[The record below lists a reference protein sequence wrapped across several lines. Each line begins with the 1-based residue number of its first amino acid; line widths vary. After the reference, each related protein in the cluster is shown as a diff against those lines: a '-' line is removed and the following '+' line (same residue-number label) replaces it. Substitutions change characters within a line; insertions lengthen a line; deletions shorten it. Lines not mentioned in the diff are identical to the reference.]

1 MPEPSDPDLEKLELL
16 RRQVLG
22 LGERSF
28 RKSWYPELQARL
40 EELELFRALL
50 DCTSE
55 AIIVVGIDPLR
66 VVDFNTTA
74 VELLGI
80 AADALRTQPIANF
93 VPEAVLS
100 HVVRRADFNKFT
112 PLLERWP
119 TVLAGRELEAFV
131 HFSGDEP
138 RSYAVLTIRDVTERR
153 VLERQALTSQR
164 LEVVGRLAG
173 GIAHDFNNLLGAI
186 VGTVELIRSDLAP
199 DSEIAR
205 ELADVTFAA
214 SRAALLTRRLMTFGR
229 TGSGKPS
236 PVNVNALVA
245 ELMRLLVRVVGER
258 ASVIVEADAE
268 PMWVLAEPV
277 AIEQVIVN
285 LVSNARDAVATGG
298 TIHVRIRRITEQN
311 HEEKQ
316 YCLIEVEDNGCGMD
330 PETQR
335 RVFEPFFT
343 TKDVNR
349 GTGLGLSVVANVV
362 ANCGGRIDLTSTLGQ
377 GSRFRLYFPYHS
389 PPPNVTARARTE
401 HADIL
406 GEGRLVLVVEDERT
420 LRELIART
428 LQKNSFEVVVA
439 EDLDEARFRSRRC
452 LRAPSLL
459 ISDMVLP
466 DGTGLDVARA
476 IEQKW
481 GTMPTLFI
489 SGYISSEVALE
500 GSRELQNLLPKP
512 FTPQALL
519 EQVAR
524 LL

>member
-1 MPEPSDPDLEKLELL
+1 MPEPSDTDQAKLEVL

-40 EELELFRALL
+40 EELELFRSLL

-55 AIIVVGIDPLR
+55 AILVVR
-66 VVDFNTTA
+66 VVPLQIADFNTTA
-74 VELLGI
+74 IELLGTS
-80 AADALRTQPIANF
+80 ADALRTAPIADL
-93 VPEAVLS
+93 VPKGVLS
-100 HVVRRADFNKFT
+100 HVERRMDSDRFT

-119 TVLAGRELEAFV
+119 TAPEGRELEAFV
-131 HFSGDEP
+131 HFSGDET
-138 RSYAVLTIRDVTERR
+138 RSYAVLTVRDVTERR
-153 VLERQALTSQR
+153 AFERQALTSQR

-186 VGTVELIRSDLAP
+186 IGTVELLRLDLPP

-236 PVNVNALVA
+236 LVNVNALVT
-245 ELMRLLVRVVGER
+245 ELMRLLVRIVGER
-258 ASVIVEADAE
+258 ASVIVESDNEAN
-268 PMWVLAEPV
+268 WVLAEPV
-277 AIEQVIVN
+277 AVEQAIVN
-285 LVSNARDAVATGG
+285 LVSNARDAVSPGG
-298 TIHVRIRRITEQN
+298 TIHVRIRRVVEPTDGA
-311 HEEKQ
+311 KP
-316 YCLIEVEDNGCGMD
+316 YCLIEVEDNGTGMD

-343 TKDVNR
+343 TKDVSR

-362 ANCGGRIDLTSTLGQ
+362 ASAGGRLDLSSELGK
-377 GSRFRLYFPYHS
+377 GSRFRLYFPSHAPPANVTVGS
-389 PPPNVTARARTE
+389 RAEPPNVM
-401 HADIL
+401 
-406 GEGRLVLVVEDERT
+406 GGGRLVLVVEDERT

-428 LQKNSFEVVVA
+428 LQKNGFEVVVA
-439 EDLDEARFRSRRC
+439 EDMDEASFRSRRC
-452 LRAPSLL
+452 LRAPGLL

-476 IEQKW
+476 VSQKW
-481 GTMPTLFI
+481 GTIPTLFI
-489 SGYISSEVALE
+489 SGYVSNEVTQE
-500 GSRELQNLLPKP
+500 GSLELKNLLSKP
-512 FTPQALL
+512 FTPQALI